1 LVKTRTH
8 RRVTV
13 PNRCFVNHS
22 GVIER
27 HANAWNPQSPLDS
40 VVSRRRLRKLA
51 KEAKDAESSNT
62 HKGGTS
68 GWRQLQGVLFQM
80 SCLSLAV

>member
-1 LVKTRTH
+1 VKTRTH

-27 HANAWNPQSPLDS
+27 HANPWNPQSPLDS
-40 VVSRRRLRKLA
+40 VVSRRRLSRRMVAYDEQGAKPIPHVIALA
-51 KEAKDAESSNT
+51 ARA
-62 HKGGTS
+62 
-68 GWRQLQGVLFQM
+68 
-80 SCLSLAV
+80 LA